1 MDKPW
6 EVSVCALTNTLTNGT
21 DCRAKRGKEAERE
34 SGRSDFK
41 TTYDFTIS
49 HQYAS
54 FRVNQ

>member
-21 DCRAKRGKEAERE
+21 DCRAKGGKEAE